1 MLLQYAILD
10 VYFLTK
16 MLSHAKKL
24 ENVIYTQD
32 IRQSEP
38 EGWIQDRELLKQF
51 INLFKEKVTMLK
63 ILNKNR
69 IN

>member
-24 ENVIYTQD
+24 ESVIYTQD

-38 EGWIQDRELLKQF
+38 EGWI
-51 INLFKEKVTMLK
+51 
-63 ILNKNR
+63 
-69 IN
+69 